1 MKQKIEII
9 HAYINAYN
17 AFDIS
22 GMLKDLHADI
32 VFENYASETLTLATQ
47 GIEEFE
53 AQAKKAA
60 LLFESRM
67 QRIVDISKNEKEV
80 VVAINYQGIVA
91 VDLSEEIKKGAEI
104 TLNGKSVFSFKDQK
118 ISKIIDIS

>member
-32 VFENYASETLTLATQ
+32 IFENYASETLTLATQ

-53 AQAKKAA
+53 AQAKKAT

-67 QRIVDISKNEKEV
+67 QRIVDISKNENEV
-80 VVAINYQGIVA
+80 VVTIEYHGIAAI
-91 VDLSEEIKKGAEI
+91 DLSEEIKKGTEI
-104 TLNGKSVFSFKDQK
+104 KLNGKSVFTFNDQK